1 MTYLVFRFARKF
13 AAVASLSVLFAL
25 LVIVAFVSLQLN
37 LKNDQ
42 IRDFLKPDNSGF
54 RAEIYLPDPAVLG
67 PGYKPTIAFKG
78 SAGQVLTPHGLR
90 DTTSEDFIANNFPQS
105 VGLKTDYSDRAI
117 GLAYHLQPRTWH
129 RRRARSR
136 LGTRATCRRRA
147 RAFAAS

>member
-105 VGLKTDYSDRAI
+105 TS
-117 GLAYHLQPRTWH
+117 
-129 RRRARSR
+129 RSQWV
-136 LGTRATCRRRA
+136 
-147 RAFAAS
+147 